1 MKIRTLLFFLFF
13 AVASVMPGLAEFTE
27 WQDTDYDFSKV
38 KTVYLS
44 GMDTSEAGVAESVRD
59 QKYKDDYR
67 KKAGKIK
74 VVKVVMAPR
83 EQPRALL
90 PGETIP
96 SEKAAPAVTK
106 GADVVTIPQGAVDAK
121 ADIYILAK
129 MTQCDVDSY
138 LVPAHTEWKSRQVE
152 ENYVDKDGKLHSFY
166 RTENY
171 PEYVPDHDVP
181 YVTVGV
187 QFQWFD
193 TKTGKLVASSEDV
206 RRRNSENNPSSVYNC
221 IIEKIHGQWPLCRG
235 FHVGSPLERIYW
247 GCDGPL

>member
-44 GMDTSEAGVAESVRD
+44 GMDTSEVGVAESVRD

-152 ENYVDKDGKLHSFY
+152 ENY
-166 RTENY
+166 

-206 RRRNSENNPSSVYNC
+206 RRRNSESNPSSVYNR
-221 IIEKIHGQWPLCRG
+221 IIDRFYKNMKDTLEK
-235 FHVGSPLERIYW
+235 
-247 GCDGPL
+247 

>member
-1 MKIRTLLFFLFF
+1 MKIRTLLFSLFF

-67 KKAGKIK
+67 RKASKIK

-106 GADVVTIPQGAVDAK
+106 GADFVT
-121 ADIYILAK
+121 
-129 MTQCDVDSY
+129 
-138 LVPAHTEWKSRQVE
+138 
-152 ENYVDKDGKLHSFY
+152 
-166 RTENY
+166 
-171 PEYVPDHDVP
+171 
-181 YVTVGV
+181 
-187 QFQWFD
+187 
-193 TKTGKLVASSEDV
+193 
-206 RRRNSENNPSSVYNC
+206 
-221 IIEKIHGQWPLCRG
+221 
-235 FHVGSPLERIYW
+235 
-247 GCDGPL
+247 

>member
-13 AVASVMPGLAEFTE
+13 AVASVMPGFAEFTE

-206 RRRNSENNPSSVYNC
+206 RRRNSESNPSSVYNR
-221 IIEKIHGQWPLCRG
+221 IIDRFYKNMKDTLAK
-235 FHVGSPLERIYW
+235 
-247 GCDGPL
+247 